1 MIDFNNASYVKLSPW
16 DPQAAR
22 ERVGEQLTQDEQVYL
37 AFKGMRDFVIFTS
50 KRLIAVNVQGLT
62 GKKTDYTSL
71 PYSRIQA
78 FSVETAGSFDLD
90 SEMDLWFSGLGVVR
104 LEFARGVDIRVLNRL
119 IADHVL

>member
-62 GKKTDYTSL
+62 GKKTHYTSL
-71 PYSRIQA
+71 PTRGSRRSPSRPQA
-78 FSVETAGSFDLD
+78 ASTSTQRWTSGSAA
-90 SEMDLWFSGLGVVR
+90 SASCGWSSRVASTSGC
-104 LEFARGVDIRVLNRL
+104 
-119 IADHVL
+119 